1 MTTDPT
7 YGGKLT
13 CDDNTWRLQVLV
25 EFDQTAIADYTGAL
39 GPIKYRIYEAP
50 AHSEREFASP
60 DGLMIFAS
68 TVNTFSE
75 DTYVVI
81 VQGYHGWKNASTVPT
96 QYFIQAGLKATQQT
110 ADLLGEFSLRFSG
123 DPNVPLDAATLR
135 LHHKEETQPDLVR
148 PVVAVSGENTV
159 EVNGLQAMGYYVL
172 I

>member
-1 MTTDPT
+1 MAGDPT
-7 YGGKLT
+7 YGGRLT
-13 CDDNTWRLQVLV
+13 RVDNKWQLEVLV
-25 EFDQTAIADYTGAL
+25 EFDQTAMTGYSGKLDA
-39 GPIKYRIYEAP
+39 IKYRIYEAP

-96 QYFIQAGLKATQQT
+96 QYFIQAGLKTTQQT
-110 ADLLGEFSLRFSG
+110 ADALGEFSLRFSG
-123 DPNVPLDAATLR
+123 GPSVPLDATTLR
-135 LHHKEETQPDLVR
+135 LHHRKGTEPDLVR